1 MWQRIQTVYMVLGA
15 SMLFTVGMGNPNVL
29 ESVLGGFG
37 VGLFLANCTYY
48 KNRKRQFVLNR
59 LAMLVAFALEA
70 VYLYPVLE
78 AGDSGVLDQSVWVT
92 LAPLCAV
99 VFASLANRAI
109 QRDENLVKSSDR
121 IR

>member
-15 SMLFTVGMGNPNVL
+15 LMLFTVGLGNPNVL
-29 ESVLGGFG
+29 ETVLGGFG

-78 AGDSGVLDQSVWVT
+78 SGDSGVLDQSGWVT
-92 LAPLCAV
+92 LAPLSAV

>member
-15 SMLFTVGMGNPNVL
+15 LMLFTVGLGNPNVL
-29 ESVLGGFG
+29 ETVLGGLG
-37 VGLFLANCTYY
+37 AGLFLANCTYY

-78 AGDSGVLDQSVWVT
+78 SGDSGVLDQSVWVT
-92 LAPLCAV
+92 LAPLSAV

>member
-1 MWQRIQTVYMVLGA
+1 
-15 SMLFTVGMGNPNVL
+15 
-29 ESVLGGFG
+29 
-37 VGLFLANCTYY
+37 
-48 KNRKRQFVLNR
+48 
-59 LAMLVAFALEA
+59 MLVAFALEA

-92 LAPLCAV
+92 LAPLSAV

>member
-15 SMLFTVGMGNPNVL
+15 LMLFTVGLGNPNVL
-29 ESVLGGFG
+29 ETVLGGFG

-78 AGDSGVLDQSVWVT
+78 SGDSGVLDQSVWVT
-92 LAPLCAV
+92 LAPLSAV
-99 VFASLANRAI
+99 VFTSLANRAI

>member
-15 SMLFTVGMGNPNVL
+15 LMLFTVGLGNPNVL
-29 ESVLGGFG
+29 ETVLGGFG
-37 VGLFLANCTYY
+37 LGLFLANCTYY

-78 AGDSGVLDQSVWVT
+78 SGDSGVLGDSSSFKRRGFCVT
-92 LAPLCAV
+92 GQPRHSARRKPG
-99 VFASLANRAI
+99 
-109 QRDENLVKSSDR
+109 
-121 IR
+121 

>member
-15 SMLFTVGMGNPNVL
+15 LMLFTVGLGNPNVL
-29 ESVLGGFG
+29 ETVLGGFG

-70 VYLYPVLE
+70 VYLYSVLE
-78 AGDSGVLDQSVWVT
+78 SGDSGVLDQSVWVT
-92 LAPLCAV
+92 LAPLSAV

>member
-15 SMLFTVGMGNPNVL
+15 LMLFTVGLGNPNVP
-29 ESVLGGFG
+29 ETVLGGFG

-78 AGDSGVLDQSVWVT
+78 SGDSGVLDQSVWVT
-92 LAPLCAV
+92 LAPLSAV

>member
-15 SMLFTVGMGNPNVL
+15 LMLFTFGLGNPNVL
-29 ESVLGGFG
+29 ETVLGGFG

-78 AGDSGVLDQSVWVT
+78 SGDSGVLDQSVWVT
-92 LAPLCAV
+92 LAPLSAV